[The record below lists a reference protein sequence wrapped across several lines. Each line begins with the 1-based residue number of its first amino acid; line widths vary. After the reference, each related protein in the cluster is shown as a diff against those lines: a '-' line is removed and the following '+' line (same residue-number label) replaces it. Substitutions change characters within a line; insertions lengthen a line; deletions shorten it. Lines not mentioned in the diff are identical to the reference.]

1 VWIVDAVAPRSGDR
15 LDAFRA
21 LLDVL
26 LADHADAR
34 VVSVVGPVA
43 HERLLP
49 DEILTP
55 FGFPSSTQS
64 GLSRFTGMD
73 DTLLVHPLGDDA
85 DDGLTVGGVDLE
97 EPDNWNVQVQ

>member
-49 DEILTP
+49 DEILTA
-55 FGFPSSTQS
+55 FGFLSSTQP
-64 GLSRFTGMD
+64 GLSRLTGRD
-73 DTLLVHPLGDDA
+73 DTLFVHPLGDDA

-97 EPDNWNVQVQ
+97 EPDNWNVPVQ